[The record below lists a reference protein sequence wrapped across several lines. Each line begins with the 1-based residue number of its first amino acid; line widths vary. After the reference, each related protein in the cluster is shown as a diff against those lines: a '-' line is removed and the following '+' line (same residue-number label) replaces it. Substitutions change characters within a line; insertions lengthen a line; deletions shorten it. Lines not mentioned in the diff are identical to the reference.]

1 MNDDNAFPD
10 YLRPCWTRIVYRQAS
25 PHARKEKQGYLYVVE
40 RGSERFWWY
49 ADVKAAPVPA
59 ESDSLHEWE
68 SEAKR
73 AATWH
78 VKRLYGQ
85 QQSQLVFGPW
95 RPFELRGHELA
106 SLLLGHKGRS
116 LTARDRLLAR
126 TRAAPTGYRTLIPAQ
141 QPIRRILTPMKAA
154 RWMAKKTSTLMALLT
169 QANVTRTS
177 PQMIPRVYPLILMA
191 TG

>member
-49 ADVKAAPVPA
+49 ADVKAASVPA

-78 VKRLYGQ
+78 VKRLYGK

-106 SLLLGHKGRS
+106 PLLLGHKGRS
-116 LTARDRLLAR
+116 LTARDRLVAVVDDLECVERLLGQQEALKDAH
-126 TRAAPTGYRTLIPAQ
+126 RAAVQAVRAAEKALAVLDRSVLAGDSRP
-141 QPIRRILTPMKAA
+141 LT
-154 RWMAKKTSTLMALLT
+154 
-169 QANVTRTS
+169 
-177 PQMIPRVYPLILMA
+177 
-191 TG
+191 